1 MNVIVVVVEKNV
13 FSKIPKEEDDVIVI
27 KMLNMMKLE

>member
-13 FSKIPKEEDDVIVI
+13 FSKIPREEDVIVV